1 MTDKNQPLVSVVIPC
16 YNHENFVQDCIQ
28 SVINQTYQNIELII
42 IDDGSKDESV
52 KKIQKLV
59 NQCKERFIRFEFKNR
74 SNKGLCTTLNEALE
88 WCQGEYYSVIASDDM
103 IEKDKI
109 DIQVNYLNKHP
120 EIVALYGSIKS
131 INHENKLRKI
141 FKVRNELVDFKK
153 ILTGN
158 YTLYAPTQI
167 TKLAAVN
174 LVGKYSTDTKLE
186 DLDILLKLTHM
197 GWNVMCIDNIL
208 ASYRDHDEN
217 ITKNRKIIFNE
228 RIKLI
233 NKYQDS
239 EFYAQAV
246 TTLELD
252 RLNYYLWYDKRNALI
267 EIQKLKKDHSIT
279 TLQTFV
285 FFVKLIIP
293 YTYLKAV
300 KDLFFK

>member
-1 MTDKNQPLVSVVIPC
+1 MNGGNQPLVSIVIPC
-16 YNHENFVQDCIQ
+16 YNHGNFVQDCIQ
-28 SVINQTYQNIELII
+28 SVIDQTYQNIELII
-42 IDDGSKDESV
+42 IDDGSKDDSV

-59 NQCKERFIRFEFKNR
+59 NQCKGRFVRFEFKNR

-141 FKVRNELVDFKK
+141 FKVKNELVDFKK

-167 TKLAAVN
+167 TKLTAAN

-208 ASYRDHDEN
+208 ASYRDHNEN
-217 ITKNRKIIFNE
+217 TTKNQILIFNE
-228 RIKLI
+228 RVKLI

-246 TTLELD
+246 TALELD
-252 RLNYYLWYDKRNALI
+252 KLNYYLWYDKRNALI

-279 TLQTFV
+279 TLQMFV

>member
-141 FKVRNELVDFKK
+141 FKVKNELVDFKK

-208 ASYRDHDEN
+208 ASYRDHDKN
-217 ITKNRKIIFNE
+217 TTKNQILIFNE
-228 RIKLI
+228 RVKLI
-233 NKYQDS
+233 NKYQES

-246 TTLELD
+246 IALELD
-252 RLNYYLWYDKRNALI
+252 KLNYYLWYDKRNALI
-267 EIQKLKKDHSIT
+267 EIQKLKKNHSIT
-279 TLQTFV
+279 ALQTFV
-285 FFVKLIIP
+285 FFVKLTIP
-293 YTYLKAV
+293 YKYLKTV